1 MKNVS
6 IKGEGYK
13 RFQNI
18 KNHTLYPERVRKN
31 VIVSVQNDIIIV
43 TIVIFNN
50 DRDLVT
56 SRSVDTNE
64 SFYSLY
70 KFNIN
75 SLYLLIFN

>member
-1 MKNVS
+1 MKNVP
-6 IKGEGYK
+6 IKGKGYK

-18 KNHTLYPERVRKN
+18 KNRTLYPERVRKN

-56 SRSVDTNE
+56 YHFVDLNE

-75 SLYLLIFN
+75 ILYLLIFN